1 MDISSRFKELITRL
15 HKPGACVVKPRL
27 GKEFEIDNWVL
38 SDFINKR
45 LVPIVG
51 LTPFPLNE
59 LMLMTGA
66 VCWLEPSHIFE
77 WGTHIGKSARIL
89 YETCRHFN
97 ISAEIHSI
105 DLPPEVKHIEHPGR
119 KRGRLVKGFKGV
131 HLYEGDGLTTS
142 SSILKAVGPSVKRV
156 LFFLDGDHAYE
167 TVSKELAGIYTNCQG
182 ASILVHDTFYQSPDS
197 GYNVGPYRAVQEHY
211 SRHPGYYNVLV
222 QELGLPGM
230 TLLLRSEDQPIVQSR
245 LP

>member
-1 MDISSRFKELITRL
+1 MSSHFKKLITRL
-15 HKPGACVVKPRL
+15 HNQGARVVKPKL
-27 GKEFEIDNWVL
+27 GNEFEIDNWVL
-38 SDFINKR
+38 SNFVIKR

-51 LTPFPLNE
+51 INPFPLNE

-66 VCWLEPSHIFE
+66 VCWLKPSHIFE

-89 YETCRHFN
+89 YETCSHFN

-105 DLPPEVKHIEHPGR
+105 DLPPGVKHVEHPGR
-119 KRGRLVKGFKGV
+119 KRGRLVKGIKRV
-131 HLYEGDGLTTS
+131 HLHEGDGLTTS
-142 SSILKAVGPSVKRV
+142 LSIVKAVGPTVKRA

-167 TVSKELAGIYTNCQG
+167 TVSKELAGIYENCKG
-182 ASILVHDTFYQSPDS
+182 ASILVHDTFHQSPDS
-197 GYNVGPYRAVQEHY
+197 GYNVGPYRAVQEHC
-211 SRHPGYYNVLV
+211 SRYPGYYYVLV

-230 TLLLRSEDQPIVQSR
+230 TLLLRSEDQPIVHSR